1 MLAQHF
7 EQHPA
12 LIHGKA
18 VLELGAG
25 AALPSLV
32 AALKGAR
39 TVVAT
44 DYPDR
49 DVIASLALNVDRIR
63 PLIGAASSVHV
74 KGLCWGNSVAEI
86 TALLPD
92 VSAKNTENGHGD
104 TGFDILVLA
113 DLLFNH
119 SEHGKMLSTV
129 TATMKRTKTAR
140 AYVFFT
146 PYRPWLLAKDLAF
159 FEQAAQMGFVVE
171 DMFDTLL
178 EKPMEEFKD
187 DRGVGL
193 ALPLIGKSDFA
204 DIYTR
209 TRS

>member
-7 EQHPA
+7 EQHPG
-12 LIHGKA
+12 LVQGKA

-32 AALKGAR
+32 SALKGAR

-49 DVIASLALNVDRIR
+49 DVLASLALNVDRIR

-86 TALLPD
+86 RALLPD
-92 VSAKNTENGHGD
+92 AAGIAEDENNGD
-104 TGFDILVLA
+104 TGFDVLVLA

-129 TATMKRTKTAR
+129 AATMKKSKTAR

-178 EKPMEEFKD
+178 EKPMEEFKN

-193 ALPLIGKSDFA
+193 ALPLIGRIDFA
-204 DIYTR
+204 DTVTR